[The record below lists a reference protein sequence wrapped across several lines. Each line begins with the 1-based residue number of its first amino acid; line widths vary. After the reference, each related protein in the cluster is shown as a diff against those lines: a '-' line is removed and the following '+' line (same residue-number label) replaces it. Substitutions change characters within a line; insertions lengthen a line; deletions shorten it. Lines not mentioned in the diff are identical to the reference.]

1 MKAAGLKRR
10 VLLQGG
16 SIALMLG
23 VHQIARGASI
33 LAVRVWP
40 AADYTRVTIESDARL
55 NSQQLVV
62 GSPPRL
68 AVDIEGI
75 DLNPELRE
83 LVGKIK
89 PGDPYING
97 LRVGQNAP
105 KVVRIVFD
113 LKQAVVPQVFS
124 LAPVAA
130 YKHRLVLDLYPEQA
144 VDPMEAL
151 IAERLRD
158 APRTAGGNNVPALA
172 GNAPPPSPANAP
184 TVDALGELMAQQS
197 MRPGPPAP
205 PPPVVPGPDR
215 AAPALVVPAPL
226 PPVVA
231 AAPSRPVQPPPPLPR
246 GGVNATASRTDR
258 IIIVALDPGHG
269 GEDPGATGPSG
280 TREKDIVLQ
289 VAFRLRDRINAGTVN
304 GNPMRAFLTRD
315 ADFFVPLGVRVQK
328 ARRVQADLFVSIH
341 ADAFTTPAARGA
353 SVFALSQ
360 SGASSSAAR
369 WMANKENDAD
379 KVGGVN
385 VGGHE
390 AQVQRALL
398 DMSTTAQINDSLKL
412 GGAMLG
418 EIKGIGARLH
428 KGQVEQAG
436 FAVLKAPDIPSVLV
450 ETAFISNP
458 EEEANLRRVDYQ
470 ENLADALMRGI
481 QRYFAQNPPL
491 ARSRQL

>member
-23 VHQIARGASI
+23 VHQIARGATI

-158 APRTAGGNNVPALA
+158 APRSSGGGSTV
-172 GNAPPPSPANAP
+172 APPAVATPPGAGP
-184 TVDALGELMAQQS
+184 LGELVGQ
-197 MRPGPPAP
+197 PACP
-205 PPPVVPGPDR
+205 N
-215 AAPALVVPAPL
+215 APA
-226 PPVVA
+226 
-231 AAPSRPVQPPPPLPR
+231 
-246 GGVNATASRTDR
+246 
-258 IIIVALDPGHG
+258 
-269 GEDPGATGPSG
+269 
-280 TREKDIVLQ
+280 
-289 VAFRLRDRINAGTVN
+289 AGSKV
-304 GNPMRAFLTRD
+304 
-315 ADFFVPLGVRVQK
+315 
-328 ARRVQADLFVSIH
+328 
-341 ADAFTTPAARGA
+341 PAAR
-353 SVFALSQ
+353 
-360 SGASSSAAR
+360 AR
-369 WMANKENDAD
+369 AE
-379 KVGGVN
+379 
-385 VGGHE
+385 
-390 AQVQRALL
+390 R
-398 DMSTTAQINDSLKL
+398 
-412 GGAMLG
+412 
-418 EIKGIGARLH
+418 
-428 KGQVEQAG
+428 
-436 FAVLKAPDIPSVLV
+436 
-450 ETAFISNP
+450 
-458 EEEANLRRVDYQ
+458 RRV
-470 ENLADALMRGI
+470 LLVLLLVRM
-481 QRYFAQNPPL
+481 
-491 ARSRQL
+491 